1 MAEDPT
7 PTEPNRNIRVAFKTE
22 IVDLIVPPEEASSD
36 EEDEIEDAANDPNN
50 IHQKDNGNQE
60 TARLD
65 PEECDRVVM
74 VRKKKEED
82 VEKDLLDDSP
92 LLSTDDS
99 SVDQTTINFSLG
111 HEDHKL
117 QQDKSIQ
124 IGEPDVDTESEEASL
139 NMSKELCPLVSLEL
153 KTDCYW

>member
-7 PTEPNRNIRVAFKTE
+7 PTESNRNIRVAFKTE
-22 IVDLIVPPEEASSD
+22 IVDLIVPPEEISSD
-36 EEDEIEDAANDPNN
+36 EEEEIEDAANDPSN
-50 IHQKDNGNQE
+50 IHQGDNGNQE

-65 PEECDRVVM
+65 PEECERVVM
-74 VRKKKEED
+74 IRKKKEED
-82 VEKDLLDDSP
+82 VEKDLLDDTP

-99 SVDQTTINFSLG
+99 SVDQTTINLSLE
-111 HEDHKL
+111 HENKL

-139 NMSKELCPLVSLEL
+139 SMSKEFCPLVLLEL